1 MLRGTKRQLDSSFK
15 AYMYIQDYISLF
27 LWRYGYSYLLLKY
40 LLIIIHLVHR
50 ARSPGNEIGVIY
62 MISNYIIH
70 TNVFV
75 DKVLFTVS
83 VAWYDLFQIPDTQR
97 HNNNSSLEPVPLFKC
112 FPWKRCVPCSS
123 NTTEGSII
131 LERLKI

>member
-83 VAWYDLFQIPDTQR
+83 VAWYDLF
-97 HNNNSSLEPVPLFKC
+97 
-112 FPWKRCVPCSS
+112 
-123 NTTEGSII
+123 
-131 LERLKI
+131 